1 MISENFDFVLMKN
14 YIVTGNIL
22 LTLLSYFIGT
32 FFYFLYKYSNKMY
45 WKKKKIFT
53 GYWLFDYF
61 IKRNVFLLL
70 IFSHKI
76 F

>member
-45 WKKKKIFT
+45 
-53 GYWLFDYF
+53 
-61 IKRNVFLLL
+61 
-70 IFSHKI
+70 
-76 F
+76 